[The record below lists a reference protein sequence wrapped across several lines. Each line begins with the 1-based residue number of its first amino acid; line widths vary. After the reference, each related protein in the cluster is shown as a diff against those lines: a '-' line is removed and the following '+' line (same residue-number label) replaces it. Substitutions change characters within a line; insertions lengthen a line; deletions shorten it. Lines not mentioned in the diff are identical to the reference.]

1 MAKRMESMSIK
12 EFLNREERQQ
22 PAGNK
27 IKRIVTTSVLPLAAL
42 TPTIAFAA
50 EAGRVERYVNG
61 ELYERV
67 VHAFEPVIGL
77 VQALSYPIGLVVM
90 LGGGLFV
97 MIGNREKGF
106 DMIAKAGIGYILVQS
121 LPMLMDLLVE
131 IAQAI

>member
-1 MAKRMESMSIK
+1 MIK
-12 EFLNREERQQ
+12 
-22 PAGNK
+22 K
-27 IKRIVTTSVLPLAAL
+27 IVTTSVLPIAAL
-42 TPTIAFAA
+42 PASIAFAA

-67 VHAFEPVIGL
+67 MHAFEPVIGL

-97 MIGNREKGF
+97 MIHREKGF
-106 DMIAKAGIGYILVQS
+106 DMIVKAGIGYILVQS

-131 IAQAI
+131 IHKQFKGVGRTPTLFYTNIGGDQWMD